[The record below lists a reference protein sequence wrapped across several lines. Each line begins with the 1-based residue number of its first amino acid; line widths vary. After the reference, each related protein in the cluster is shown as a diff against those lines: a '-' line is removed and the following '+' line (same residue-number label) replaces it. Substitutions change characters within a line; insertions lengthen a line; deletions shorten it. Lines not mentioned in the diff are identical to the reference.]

1 MDPDEFCRHI
11 ETYLCRK
18 NDGHLI
24 RIVGPSFERVSG
36 WAKRGI
42 PPKVVFTGIDRYFVR
57 YYARSP
63 RRRPVRIDF
72 CEADVFDVYDEW
84 RRAVGV
90 QATAGA
96 GDGDGDET
104 VPPARARLSLA
115 AHVERTIARLTALRG
130 GGRMSAEADAVLDR
144 AVRELD
150 VVRASAKQARAQVRA
165 DLLVQL
171 ASMDRA
177 VLDALRRTQPAEVME
192 ALRNEALA
200 ELEPF
205 RERMASDAFDQ
216 AIERS
221 LDCLIRERSGVP
233 QIALP

>member
-1 MDPDEFCRHI
+1 MDPDEFCRHV
-11 ETYLCRK
+11 EAYLCRK

-42 PPKVVFTGIDRYFVR
+42 PPKVVFNGIDRYFER
-57 YYARSP
+57 YYARGS

-90 QATAGA
+90 QAASA
-96 GDGDGDET
+96 ARDADEA
-104 VPPARARLSLA
+104 VPPARARMSLA
-115 AHVERTIARLTALRG
+115 AHVERTIARLTAVRSGARL
-130 GGRMSAEADAVLDR
+130 SAEADAVLDR
-144 AVRELD
+144 TVRELD
-150 VVRASAKQARAQVRA
+150 VVRASVRQARAHARA
-165 DLLVQL
+165 DLLARL
-171 ASMDRA
+171 ASMDRD
-177 VLDALRRTQPAEVME
+177 VLDALRRAQPADVMD
-192 ALRNEALA
+192 ALRNEALE

-205 RERMASDAFDQ
+205 RERMPSDAFDQ

-221 LDCLIRERSGVP
+221 IDRLIRERSGVP